1 MVEIFALIL
10 SAVCIIALAFLVW
23 LTLRQFDKERLEWQT
38 ERNKLIDRVQAG
50 SLTEFTAQERNIVSQ
65 IQDFVTNI
73 ANTEG
78 VDLMQNRSLLERIL
92 KYLQK
97 SLTGSAKPEAGE
109 EQ

>member
-1 MVEIFALIL
+1 MKI
-10 SAVCIIALAFLVW
+10 S
-23 LTLRQFDKERLEWQT
+23 KERLLQIIKEEFEDAT
-38 ERNKLIDRVQAG
+38 KLKTGTLSTSADLKKAKERVAAG
-50 SLTEFTAQERNIVSQ
+50 GEFTAQERNIVSQ

-73 ANTEG
+73 ANTES